1 MADWTRETPWKQGSL
16 ISNVILDELGLAED
30 PNQLGVVISHDC
42 DLANENLS
50 VEPHVEL
57 IVASRLDEA
66 DGNCQYAK
74 NPRRLHLTWTG
85 QEQAPSLVLDMKV
98 LNKKQVEKNV
108 LSHYEPLGEFELPL
122 TEKRILQSWLAAR
135 YKRQALPDSLQMRL
149 GEIFKLLEK
158 QGKRSSEGILGY
170 WISFDPQEET
180 TPEEPYDFILN
191 IIYTIDIEG
200 ADKIAE
206 SIRQTV
212 EERFEGLVKKQG
224 HGEVHLVGCNSYS
237 EEEFTVHDMRTH
249 IEYRLEHISHKA
261 HPKDSQID

>member
-1 MADWTRETPWKQGSL
+1 M
-16 ISNVILDELGLAED
+16 ISNDILEALGLTED

-57 IVASRLDEA
+57 IVANRLDEA

-74 NPRRLHLTWTG
+74 NPRRLHLTWAG
-85 QEQAPSLVLDMKV
+85 QEQTPSLVLDMKV
-98 LNKKQVEKNV
+98 LNKKQVGKND

-135 YKRQALPDSLQMRL
+135 YKRQALPDSLQRRL

-158 QGKRSSEGILGY
+158 QGKRSTDGILGY
-170 WISFDPQEET
+170 WISFDPQEEI
-180 TPEEPYDFILN
+180 TPEEPYDFFLSIV
-191 IIYTIDIEG
+191 YTTDVPRAGE
-200 ADKIAE
+200 IAE
-206 SIRQTV
+206 SIRKTV
-212 EERFEGLVKKQG
+212 EEKFEGLVKKQG
-224 HGEVHLVGCNSYS
+224 HGKVSLAECDSYS
-237 EEEFTVHDMRTH
+237 EEEFTLRDMRTH

-261 HPKDSQID
+261 HPKNSQID